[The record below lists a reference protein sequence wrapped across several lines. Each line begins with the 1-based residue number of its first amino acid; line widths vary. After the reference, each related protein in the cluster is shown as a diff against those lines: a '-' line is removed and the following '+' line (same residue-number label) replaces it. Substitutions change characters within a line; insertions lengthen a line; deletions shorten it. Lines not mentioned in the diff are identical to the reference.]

1 MARRNDP
8 YSVHELEHKD
18 FLDFKSLSNHILKN
32 RTKDEEGQSVH
43 WQKIKWFRYT
53 KDEPKTIF
61 FKYDFTA
68 PTFRKLTV
76 AQQATRGTR
85 GTRTTHPSSLYENP
99 PVIRALKKKDLLTM
113 CTNGSIP
120 HCYAEFYN
128 TLTVGSVV
136 PPALNGPSNVEQT
149 FEEIQFQNVTQG
161 SLARAI
167 KQNDWFTSVDLKDAF
182 FHISIYPP
190 HRKYLRLA
198 YQGIP
203 FGRNLSPRT
212 FCLCVEAGVAPLRL
226 SGLRILNYIYD
237 WFIIAKSKEKV
248 SLDTGRVLAHI
259 TSLGFKVNA
268 SKNNLTPSQ
277 NVFFLGLELNSV
289 SLRARLSQ
297 ERVRSLMNC
306 LSQFREGARVQYRTC
321 LRLQGL
327 MASSIQ
333 VVPLGL
339 LRMRAFTKWV
349 LSLHFSPIRDLCRLV
364 TVTRA
369 CSAALRHWESE
380 NFTLGEPPWDG
391 YDAES
396 CDDRCVLN
404 RLGNHPG
411 RQNGERSVA
420 EQTTFSAH

>member
-1 MARRNDP
+1 MEQEVNTLLEKGAIEYVPPSNRETGF
-8 YSVHELEHKD
+8 YSRYFIVPKKD
-18 FLDFKSLSNHILKN
+18 GGLRSILDL
-32 RTKDEEGQSVH
+32 RV
-43 WQKIKWFRYT
+43 
-53 KDEPKTIF
+53 
-61 FKYDFTA
+61 
-68 PTFRKLTV
+68 
-76 AQQATRGTR
+76 
-85 GTRTTHPSSLYENP
+85 LYESAMQLKFKMLTLRQIVP
-99 PVIRALKKKDLLTM
+99 QIR
-113 CTNGSIP
+113 S
-120 HCYAEFYN
+120 E
-128 TLTVGSVV
+128 
-136 PPALNGPSNVEQT
+136 
-149 FEEIQFQNVTQG
+149 
-161 SLARAI
+161 
-167 KQNDWFTSVDLKDAF
+167 DWFVTIDLKDAN
-182 FHISIYPP
+182 FHPSIYPP

-198 YQGIP
+198 YQGICYEFTVLP

-212 FCLCVEAGVAPLRL
+212 FCLCAEAGVAPLRL

-259 TSLGFKVNA
+259 TFLGFKVNA

-364 TVTRA
+364 TRSFMKGARRSLPVTR
-369 CSAALRHWESE
+369 
-380 NFTLGEPPWDG
+380 
-391 YDAES
+391 
-396 CDDRCVLN
+396 
-404 RLGNHPG
+404 
-411 RQNGERSVA
+411 RSVPG
-420 EQTTFSAH
+420 